1 MKHIIAFSV
10 KHPVSVLSGLIAVI
24 LLGLLCSFLI
34 PVDFLPALSSRNLL
48 VAAEYPGISAADMRS
63 MVTIPLEDAF
73 ASLRGL
79 KSASSVSRDGLSL
92 LSLELHWG
100 QDIDMALTESRELID
115 LCYETLPSG
124 CAKPTVLR
132 NDAARKDTLTI
143 ALIPLDGDLRYG
155 RHIAETDIKS
165 RFQRLSGI
173 AQVTVSGGEKE
184 EIQVR
189 FRRSELESRRL
200 TLQSAADIISSSNF
214 EYPAG
219 TIREGERELSVKT
232 SGLYTSLE
240 EIKNTPLAYN
250 EGGLLRV
257 ADIADTV
264 RTGAEGESFFLYNG
278 LECIRIGIQ
287 KKVEASP
294 LGVTRLAKEEIEML
308 KNIYGAWYEFEIIS
322 NTADSIV
329 ESLVSLIFSALAALL
344 AAGIVVYVFLKSIRF
359 SIIIALI
366 IPISAAFSIL
376 ALSVC
381 GETLNTMSLSGIAI
395 GIGMVID
402 SGTVVI
408 ENIQRA
414 LSSAGDDHNDNPRP
428 SGKALPEKPVP
439 AEIITN
445 AANGVALSN
454 FGSALSTV
462 IVFIPV
468 FFIGGLLGELFSG
481 MAIAIIASI
490 SASCV
495 LSFTYVP
502 ALCMI
507 TREGKEKRKGTG
519 AFIGLAEKKYAS
531 LLEKIFVRKRYV
543 FIPLGVCLIAGFI
556 SLAFIRYQLLP
567 EIRTKNIRWEIS
579 FPPDTGLPAML
590 RQAQEI
596 TASLQQEPYINS
608 IEIAGGLEHDDCPT
622 LAQPGE
628 YGEKL
633 RITAS
638 LKIPADEG
646 VERIRAL
653 FEGSPFS
660 PVFNKQQDTL
670 SQLLEIAADTGI
682 LRADSPERLAMLTED
697 LAEKGAEIIPRLTR
711 SESVFTPDRLAGA
724 RFSVS
729 AQYMAAAARDAL
741 EGVFAVS
748 YYEKGREIPLRVLFR
763 SEDIASIEDLKNT
776 LVPLAEDQVPLR
788 ILGSISGETREQVLY
803 RYNRRDAKEI
813 RLPVSENKKSAD
825 LTKANLILVNE
836 MEGCDLV
843 SPGAVELKEM
853 IHSGLLLIMVT
864 ILLLYLTMGAQFESF
879 VIPLLLLISIPPAFS
894 GAFLFLLISNNSL
907 DINSIIALII
917 LFGISINNSILLY
930 ESCIGQKTMG
940 GEINRTSII
949 DSCRNKLQAILITNT
964 TTIIAL
970 IPFAIDPL
978 HINAQASL
986 SIAVIGGLLFSTI
999 LVLTVVPVC
1008 FRYVLPGRKR
1018 HA

>member
-1 MKHIIAFSV
+1 M
-10 KHPVSVLSGLIAVI
+10 LSGLTAVI
-24 LLGLLCSFLI
+24 LLGILCTFII
-34 PVDFLPALSSRNLL
+34 PVDFLPAISSRNLL

-79 KSASSVSRDGLSL
+79 KSAVSVSRDGLSL

-124 CAKPTVLR
+124 CAKPVVLR
-132 NDAARKDTLTI
+132 NDAGEKDTLTI
-143 ALIPLDGDLRYG
+143 AVIPLDGDLRYG
-155 RHIAETDIKS
+155 RRIAETDIKP

-173 AQVTVSGGEKE
+173 AQVRVSGGEKE

-189 FRRSELESRRL
+189 FRRSELESRHL

-232 SGLYTSLE
+232 SGLYTSLD
-240 EIKNTPLAYN
+240 EIKSTPLAYN

-257 ADIADTV
+257 EDIADTV
-264 RTGAEGESFFLYNG
+264 RTSAEGESFFLYNG

-287 KKVEASP
+287 KKTEASP
-294 LGVTRLAKEEIEML
+294 LEVSRLAKEEIEIL

-329 ESLVSLIFSALAALL
+329 ESLVSLLFSALAALL

-359 SIIIALI
+359 SIVIALI
-366 IPISAAFSIL
+366 IPISAAFSII
-376 ALSVC
+376 ALSIC
-381 GETLNTMSLSGIAI
+381 GESLNIMSLSGIAI

-402 SGTVVI
+402 AGTVAI

-414 LSSAGDDHNDNPRP
+414 LNSAGKDP
-428 SGKALPEKPVP
+428 GETLME
-439 AEIITN
+439 EIITN

-454 FGSALSTV
+454 FGSTLTTV

-468 FFIGGLLGELFSG
+468 FFIGGLLGELFSCL
-481 MAIAIIASI
+481 AIAVIASI
-490 SASCV
+490 SSSCL

-507 TREGKEKRKGTG
+507 TKGIKKKENSNT
-519 AFIGLAEKKYAS
+519 AFIGIAEKKYES
-531 LLEKIFVRKRYV
+531 LLKRIFARKWYAL
-543 FIPLGVCLIAGFI
+543 IPLGLCLITGVI

-567 EIRTKNIRWEIS
+567 EIRTKTIGWEIP

-590 RQAQEI
+590 AQAQEI
-596 TASLQQEPYINS
+596 TGILQQEQYINS
-608 IEIAGGLEHDDCPT
+608 IEISAGLEHDDFPT
-622 LAQPGE
+622 LARPGE

-638 LKIPADEG
+638 LGIPAEAG
-646 VERIRAL
+646 IEKIRAI
-653 FEGSPFS
+653 FEGSGLT

-670 SQLLEIAADTGI
+670 SQLLEISADTSIVRG
-682 LRADSPERLAMLTED
+682 DSPERLTSLTEG
-697 LAEKGAEIIPRLTR
+697 LTEKGAEIIPRLTR
-711 SESVFTPDRLAGA
+711 TESVFTPNRLAGA

-729 AQYMAAAARDAL
+729 ARYMAAVARDAL

-763 SEDIASIEDLKNT
+763 SEDIASIEDLENT
-776 LVPLAEDQVPLR
+776 MVPLEEDQVPLR
-788 ILGSISGETREQVLY
+788 ILGSITGEIREQVLY

-813 RLPVSENKKSAD
+813 RFPVSTDIIPAEQ
-825 LTKANLILVNE
+825 

-843 SPGAVELKEM
+843 SPGTTELNEM
-853 IHSGLLLIMVT
+853 IRSGLLLLMVT

-879 VIPLLLLISIPPAFS
+879 IIPLLLLISLPPAFS
-894 GAFLFLLISNNSL
+894 GAFLFLLISDNSMN
-907 DINSIIALII
+907 INSIIALVI

-930 ESCIGQKTMG
+930 ESCISPKAMG
-940 GEINRTSII
+940 RNIDRKSII

-978 HINAQASL
+978 HINAQTSL

-1008 FRYVLPGRKR
+1008 FLYVLPEQKN
-1018 HA
+1018 HE